1 MTGYTVHTGS
11 TVKYSSGWDN
21 IFSGTGDRKPPAAKK
36 KGAKPR
42 AAKSAKKKSRR
53 SN

>member
-21 IFSGTGDRKPPAAKK
+21 IFSGPPRRTRSDRQETGERRAKK
-36 KGAKPR
+36 EDRPR
-42 AAKSAKKKSRR
+42 AEKGR
-53 SN
+53 